1 MNFIALTLSSGER
14 CLINLNNI
22 IAIETVEIGT
32 QSAISDLNGEY
43 VVVRETLDEI
53 QSTIETMQR
62 RNGR

>member
-22 IAIETVEIGT
+22 IAIETVENGT

-43 VVVRETLDEI
+43 VVVKETLDEI

>member
-1 MNFIALTLSSGER
+1 MNFIVLTLSSGER

-22 IAIETVEIGT
+22 IAIETVENGT

>member
-22 IAIETVEIGT
+22 IAIETVENGT

-43 VVVRETLDEI
+43 VVVRETLDDI

>member
-22 IAIETVEIGT
+22 IAIETVENGT

-62 RNGR
+62 RSGR

>member
-1 MNFIALTLSSGER
+1 MNFISLTLSSGER

-22 IAIETVEIGT
+22 IAIETVENGT
-32 QSAISDLNGEY
+32 QSAISDINGEY
-43 VVVRETLDEI
+43 VVVKETLDEI

>member
-22 IAIETVEIGT
+22 IAIETVENGT

-62 RNGR
+62 RNK

>member
-22 IAIETVEIGT
+22 IAIETVENGT

-43 VVVRETLDEI
+43 VVVRENLDEI

>member
-22 IAIETVEIGT
+22 IAIETVENDT

-43 VVVRETLDEI
+43 VVVRGNP
-53 QSTIETMQR
+53 R
-62 RNGR
+62 

>member
-22 IAIETVEIGT
+22 IAIETVENGT

>member
-22 IAIETVEIGT
+22 IAIETIENGT